1 LEKIMP
7 ILQILLIMVQTTSAC
22 HKHRFTHACARDP
35 GFQGI
40 TATETGH
47 ALSLQTT
54 LQLETIHQFNQNPMF
69 LAKNHANPLNPS
81 NHGSDNFCMAQ
92 APFH

>member
-1 LEKIMP
+1 
-7 ILQILLIMVQTTSAC
+7 MVQTTSAW
-22 HKHRFTHACARDP
+22 HKHRFTNACRQRP
-35 GFQGI
+35 E
-40 TATETGH
+40 ETGH

-54 LQLETIHQFNQNPMF
+54 LQSETIHQFNQNPMF

-81 NHGSDNFCMAQ
+81 NHGSDNFCMSQ